1 MDWIRNFG
9 GKFATY
15 LRKAKRGGEIILQM
29 SIGLLVLYL
38 AYLAMKEDWNSTQD
52 LVNPWTLEKTE

>member
-1 MDWIRNFG
+1 MDWIINFG

-38 AYLAMKEDWNSTQD
+38 AYLAMKEDWNNRTQD
-52 LVNPWTLEKTE
+52 LVNP